1 MSLLKFLRKKA
12 SKPASVAEK
21 PGEEFAAE
29 ENSSNSD
36 QTDVGP
42 RPTSEK
48 ELGEASTSDK
58 RSVPTCFEDFSTAKR
73 GKHAVFNS
81 KWKRGRPWLKNTP
94 GLGMFCEFCQESDK
108 RPFDREVWNKAP
120 CKRIRLESI
129 QAHEKCVAHIDS
141 VKRKAEARAQPDI
154 AAEIIPAVSFQT
166 MTKVFACLYFLC
178 KQRIAHTTNFEPLL
192 DFIGFLG
199 DKLKEKVF
207 VGRNAHYTSRKSIQ
221 EYLKCLSD
229 VLEKDILEEL
239 KSSQQFSLMFDETT
253 DCSVREQ
260 MVLRARYIHSV
271 NGNIEVRYLKIIDCL
286 ADRHTLDA
294 ETISSIVVKYIEDHD
309 LSYKH
314 LKGIGTDGAAVMTG
328 RSNGA
333 VKRIRQKQLSAQNDE
348 EFTCEAVGCH
358 CTAHKLNLA
367 SQQAGNHI
375 SYIKKFKEILRQLY
389 DFFDN
394 SAVRSAGL
402 LAMQK
407 LLGCPERKV
416 LEPSSTRWL
425 SIGNAVLRL
434 KDILP
439 SVVCSLERE
448 AEERGNAVAAG
459 LCRFLSEYE
468 FACTLLLL
476 CDVLPKVNV
485 LSRVFQNSSVDFSTA
500 MQLKQSIVSMLE
512 SLKSVEG
519 ENLKALD
526 SFILQMENAGIT
538 IKYQRGLRQDC

>member
-29 ENSSNSD
+29 ENSSNRD

-73 GKHAVFNS
+73 GKHAVVFNS
-81 KWKRGRPWLKNTP
+81 KWKRGRPWLKYTP

-141 VKRKAEARAQPDI
+141 LKRKAEARAQPDI

-178 KQRIAHTTNFEPLL
+178 KQRIAHTTNYEPLL

-286 ADRHTLDA
+286 TDRPTLDA
-294 ETISSIVVKYIEDHD
+294 ETI
-309 LSYKH
+309 
-314 LKGIGTDGAAVMTG
+314 
-328 RSNGA
+328 
-333 VKRIRQKQLSAQNDE
+333 
-348 EFTCEAVGCH
+348 
-358 CTAHKLNLA
+358 
-367 SQQAGNHI
+367 
-375 SYIKKFKEILRQLY
+375 
-389 DFFDN
+389 
-394 SAVRSAGL
+394 
-402 LAMQK
+402 
-407 LLGCPERKV
+407 
-416 LEPSSTRWL
+416 
-425 SIGNAVLRL
+425 
-434 KDILP
+434 
-439 SVVCSLERE
+439 
-448 AEERGNAVAAG
+448 
-459 LCRFLSEYE
+459 
-468 FACTLLLL
+468 
-476 CDVLPKVNV
+476 
-485 LSRVFQNSSVDFSTA
+485 
-500 MQLKQSIVSMLE
+500 
-512 SLKSVEG
+512 
-519 ENLKALD
+519 
-526 SFILQMENAGIT
+526 
-538 IKYQRGLRQDC
+538 